1 MESERRSERVKAGM
15 ERARAE
21 GKQIGRPPAV
31 DDEERERVRE
41 MYEDGLSY
49 TQIENETEISKS
61 TISRI
66 LNNDWPLYEVAIDF
80 LITMYYVV

>member
-21 GKQIGRPPAV
+21 GKQIGRPKAV
-31 DDEERERVRE
+31 EDDQRDRIQQMVEEEN
-41 MYEDGLSY
+41 LSY
-49 TQIENETEISKS
+49 REVKERTGFSKS

-66 LNNDWPLYEVAIDF
+66 INGD
-80 LITMYYVV
+80 